1 MKIHNQS
8 VIVRYLLLLAILVV
22 MTVGLTPVAFGSG
35 TPIITTDPNELAIV
49 DSRDFKQLTLAPG
62 ISYLTATINFYAT
75 PNFDEFL
82 FYINT
87 DSNPVADICIYCHP
101 TNFAIY
107 KSSTPNS
114 GYFDILVATVS
125 ASIIGSNYYMRIDW
139 TYIGA
144 DSFTVWLYDMTSG
157 DRLPNTGS
165 IAVTDP
171 RIITTDPNEGGIADN
186 QDFRKLVMLCGT
198 SNLESKIT
206 FYAAPSF
213 SEFFFYMNTDA
224 NPGAD
229 ILVRCE
235 PDSYSLYT
243 SSIPNSGYFDV
254 LEYTGTAGISG
265 NDYNINIPWTY
276 IPVSSFTVWLYNMS
290 SGDRLPDSGV
300 ISVVK

>member
-1 MKIHNQS
+1 MKNHRRS
-8 VIVRYLLLLAILVV
+8 FVVRYLLLLTILAVV
-22 MTVGLTPVAFGSG
+22 TIGVTPVAFGSG
-35 TPIITTDPNELAIV
+35 TPIITTDPNELGIV
-49 DSRDFKQLTLAPG
+49 DSRDFRQLTLTPG
-62 ISYLTATINFYAT
+62 IINLAATVNFYAAPT
-75 PNFDEFL
+75 FDEFF

-87 DSNPVADICIYCHP
+87 DSNPAADICIYCHP

-114 GYFDILVATVS
+114 GYFNVLVATVS

-144 DSFTVWLYDMTSG
+144 TSFTVWLYDMTSG

-165 IAVTDP
+165 VAVTDP
-171 RIITTDPNEGGIADN
+171 RIITTDPNEGSIADN
-186 QDFRKLVMLCGT
+186 QDFRKLTMLCGT

-206 FYAAPSF
+206 FWAAPSF
-213 SEFFFYMNTDA
+213 SEFFFYMNTDS
-224 NPGAD
+224 NPAAD

-235 PDSYSLYT
+235 PDGYSLYT
-243 SSIPNSGYFDV
+243 SSTPNSGYYDV

-265 NDYNINIPWTY
+265 SDYNINIPWTY

-290 SGDRLPDSGV
+290 SLDRLPDSGT